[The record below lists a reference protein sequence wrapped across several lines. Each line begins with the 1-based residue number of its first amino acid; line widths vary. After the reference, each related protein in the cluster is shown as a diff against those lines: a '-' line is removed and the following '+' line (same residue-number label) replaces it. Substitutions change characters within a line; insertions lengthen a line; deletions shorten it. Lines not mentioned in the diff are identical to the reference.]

1 MASDETKDLE
11 NQDADVEGHKLS
23 REVWAREGS
32 DNDDNEDTEGHKVS
46 REVYAREG
54 ADDDDTEGHKLSRE

>member
-11 NQDADVEGHKLS
+11 NQDTDV
-23 REVWAREGS
+23 
-32 DNDDNEDTEGHKVS
+32 EGHKVS

-54 ADDDDTEGHKLSRE
+54 ADDDDTEGHKVSRE

>member
-23 REVWAREGS
+23 RE
-32 DNDDNEDTEGHKVS
+32 
-46 REVYAREG
+46 
-54 ADDDDTEGHKLSRE
+54 